1 MEWNHDNNK
10 EKPKYSSEI
19 PARHTGLDIQTNLEI
34 YFPLPI
40 HQEGLIDGFGSRGE
54 GCRLTCELLIA

>member
-19 PARHTGLDIQTNLEI
+19 PARHTGLDIQTNLET
-34 YFPLPI
+34 YFPLPSPP
-40 HQEGLIDGFGSRGE
+40 LPSPFTKRAS
-54 GCRLTCELLIA
+54 